1 MSPLTVSIVE
11 AGVQRSDTHLQED
24 LLAVILRSSGFVINK
39 REKKRVKYRYILLQI
54 KTMELQINDRN

>member
-24 LLAVILRSSGFVINK
+24 LLAVILSSSGFVINK